1 MLVTFMILQHIAAC
15 MWIFV
20 ANLYEG
26 DKNTWI
32 YTKDYQDMEDGD
44 LYLTAFYFCVT
55 TVLTVGYGDISA
67 TNNWEKVMC
76 VILMLVGVVSFSF
89 ATGALTSII

>member
-1 MLVTFMILQHIAAC
+1 

-32 YTKDYQDMEDGD
+32 FSKDFQDMEDGD

-67 TNNWEKVMC
+67 TNNGEKVMC
-76 VILMLVGVVSFSF
+76 IILMLVGVVSFSF